1 MPAND
6 EPHGVFSLNPVQ
18 QSVVVVGSGSEVTR
32 ALIVNVT
39 RFAGLFGNVS
49 VGYKISGA
57 EKGMDIQTMLG
68 GRAEGRLFLTEGQ
81 MFNAIAIPISSQV
94 KKWLSNRETNKASIG

>member
-6 EPHGVFSLNPVQ
+6 EPHGVFYLNPSH
-18 QSVVVVGSGSEVTR
+18 QSIVVMGSGSEVTR

-39 RFAGLFGNVS
+39 RLAGLFGNVS
-49 VGYKISGA
+49 VGYKIRGA
-57 EKGMDIQTMLG
+57 DKVMDIQTMLG

-81 MFNAIAIPISSQV
+81 MFNAITIPISSQV
-94 KKWLSNRETNKASIG
+94 KKWLCNRETNIASIG